1 MDDIVART
9 GCSYAIRDEEASEGD
24 VWIVDEVPVVGGESP
39 VGEELFET
47 LFEGLCRIG
56 VFDFTEE
63 YGVESFVGLG
73 VVDLDDDVGT
83 TTV

>member
-1 MDDIVART
+1 MDDFVART
-9 GCSYAIRDEEASEGD
+9 WCRYAIRDEEASEGD
-24 VWIVDEVPVVGGESP
+24 VWIVDEVPVVVGESP

-47 LFEGLCRIG
+47 LFEGLCRVG

-63 YGVESFVGLG
+63 YGDELFVGCG
-73 VVDLDDDVGT
+73 VVDLDDDVRT